1 MLSGDEINPN
11 PNSAVAGDATGPETT
26 TTGGT
31 TTTSTNKLPAG
42 SGPGTTGRTSL
53 DSPTTRT
60 SMAMPGEL
68 HPQAAGTHP
77 PSSGDYPS
85 GQPTSNPGT
94 TTGKSGAAAAAA
106 SPFAVGAGLTGTA
119 STGGTTTTKKHG
131 NGLFGVRSSKEVPR
145 TTPAGS
151 QPISEAVADGR
162 PATDLNLDRSNQ
174 GTWPSTGPGVVPAR
188 KGSDMYDSEGTHRRG
203 LFGTGTATGTG
214 TGASKHHL
222 HSGPTTSGVFSLTFC
237 ASLVVTFFWD
247 VVAVHEPHHLG
258 RIVDLPQDAKDI
270 EQITDELHRM
280 FSFGHFFAPSLILLS
295 TAVTHELVRCIE
307 TEEVSRVQEHE
318 RHSKFIVSTNT
329 IEMNISIAVHHIQH
343 HMQPIIAREE
353 LPEEHTD
360 HVSI

>member
-1 MLSGDEINPN
+1 MLSGDENNPN
-11 PNSAVAGDATGPETT
+11 PNSAVAGDSTVPETA

-31 TTTSTNKLPAG
+31 TTTSATNKLPAG

-53 DSPTTRT
+53 DNPTTRS
-60 SMAMPGEL
+60 SMAMPSEL
-68 HPQAAGTHP
+68 HSQAGGTHP

-94 TTGKSGAAAAAA
+94 TTGKSGAVAAAA
-106 SPFAVGAGLTGTA
+106 SPFAVGAGTA
-119 STGGTTTTKKHG
+119 ATGGTTTTKKRG

-151 QPISEAVADGR
+151 QPTTTSEAVADGR
-162 PATDLNLDRSNQ
+162 LSTDLNLDRSNQ
-174 GTWPSTGPGVVPAR
+174 GTWPSKGPGVVPAQ
-188 KGSDMYDSEGTHRRG
+188 KGSEMYDSEGTHRRG

-214 TGASKHHL
+214 AGASKHHL
-222 HSGPTTSGVFSLTFC
+222 HSGTTTSGVFSLTFC
-237 ASLVVTFFWD
+237 ASLVLTFFWD
-247 VVAVHEPHHLG
+247 AVAFHEPHHLG

-280 FSFGHFFAPSLILLS
+280 FLFDRFFPAGLILSS

-318 RHSKFIVSTNT
+318 RHSKFIVSTTT
-329 IEMNISIAVHHIQH
+329 I
-343 HMQPIIAREE
+343 
-353 LPEEHTD
+353 
-360 HVSI
+360 